1 MYTQFFRLSREP
13 FSISPDPRFLFMS
26 HSHHEALAHLMYG
39 ANSGGG
45 VVVLTGEIGA
55 GKTTVCR
62 CFLEQ
67 VPENCNVGYIFNPKL
82 TVHELLRAICEE
94 FHIAVPPGDAARP
107 GAMAGNGV
115 KDHIDA
121 LNRFLLEQ
129 HAQGRNNVLIIDEA
143 QNLAVEVLEQLR
155 LLTNLET
162 NDRKLLQ
169 IILIGQPE
177 LRDILAR
184 PELEQLAQRVIARY
198 HLGALTEQETASYIQ
213 HRLSTSGLSSNS
225 PFQQP
230 LMKQIQQLT
239 RGVPRRINLLCDRAL
254 LGAYSMGK
262 HEVDRDIL
270 RNAANE
276 LFAVQEPVAE
286 KRGRSRLVTAATVL
300 AGIAIVAGAGTWA
313 ARQGMLDNFNEFIRL
328 PALALKAPSE
338 LLTPAPAAKPAAR
351 ETQSAATPAESRT
364 VAGQAAPAKPAA
376 GAVADAAIPDR
387 YASQEA
393 GLRQLG
399 AVWGVSLTKDAE
411 DPCEA
416 FKTSSL
422 RCYRSEGGLAE
433 LRLLDRPALLTI
445 RDGEGKSGFLLL
457 TRLNGAE
464 VTAGTGASAKV
475 MTVAELT
482 RQYRGGFITLWRMP
496 PEFEKPVRTGD
507 SGPHVDW
514 ISAQLAKIYGNPKPA
529 EGQPF
534 NENMAAQLRNFQSSQ
549 GLYVDG
555 VAGAVTLM
563 HLNRMAGI
571 NEPSLQQGM
580 AAAGVK
586 TGA

>member
-1 MYTQFFRLSREP
+1 MYTHFFRLSREP

-67 VPENCNVGYIFNPKL
+67 VPENCNVGYIFNPKM

-94 FHIAVPPGDAARP
+94 FHIAVPQAEQGVT
-107 GAMAGNGV
+107 GV

-184 PELEQLAQRVIARY
+184 PDLEQLAQRVIARY

-213 HRLSTSGLSSNS
+213 HRLSTSGLTSTS

-276 LFAVQEPVAE
+276 LFAAQEPAPEKEGRTKLIAGVLGVAM
-286 KRGRSRLVTAATVL
+286 LAA
-300 AGIAIVAGAGTWA
+300 AGTWA
-313 ARQGMLDNFNEFIRL
+313 ASQGMLDQAIRL
-328 PALALKAPSE
+328 PALALQSLKSSQGSQGSSGASAPAKNDPAAPATAPSS
-338 LLTPAPAAKPAAR
+338 PAPSSAPAL
-351 ETQSAATPAESRT
+351 ATPAS
-364 VAGQAAPAKPAA
+364 AA
-376 GAVADAAIPDR
+376 GGKDAPDR

-399 AVWGVSLTKDAE
+399 ALWGAELPKDAG
-411 DPCEA
+411 DPCDA
-416 FKTSSL
+416 IRSSNL

-433 LRLLDRPALLTI
+433 LRLLDRPALLNL
-445 RDGEGKSGFLLL
+445 RDSEGKPGFLLL
-457 TRLNGAE
+457 TRMSGSE
-464 VTAGTGASAKV
+464 VTAGTGASAKT
-475 MTVAELT
+475 MSMAELT
-482 RQYRGGFITLWRMP
+482 RQYRGGFVTVWRVP

-507 SGPHVDW
+507 SGAQVDW
-514 ISAQLAKIYGNPKPA
+514 IAAQLARIYGSPA
-529 EGQPF
+529 PAGGQAF
-534 NENMAAQLRNFQSSQ
+534 NEKMTAQVKDFQLSQ
-549 GLYVDG
+549 GLHVDG
-555 VAGAVTLM
+555 IAGAVTLM
-563 HLNRMAGI
+563 HLNRMAGVS
-571 NEPSLQQGM
+571 EPTLQQGAGGA
-580 AAAGVK
+580 AAAGTK
-586 TGA
+586 AGA

>member
-94 FHIAVPPGDAARP
+94 FHIAVPPAEAARP
-107 GAMAGNGV
+107 GTMASNGV

-270 RNAANE
+270 RNAASE
-276 LFAVQEPVAE
+276 LFALQEPVAE
-286 KRGRSRLVTAATVL
+286 KRGRSRLVTTAAAL
-300 AGIAIVAGAGTWA
+300 AGIAVVAGGGTWA

-328 PALALKAPSE
+328 PALALKAPPDLVSS
-338 LLTPAPAAKPAAR
+338 APAVKPAAR
-351 ETQSAATPAESRT
+351 ETQAPAAPVQT
-364 VAGQAAPAKPAA
+364 GPAKPVTDSVNDSAL
-376 GAVADAAIPDR
+376 PDR
-387 YASQEA
+387 YPSQEA

-399 AVWGVSLTKDAE
+399 AVWGVSLPKDAE

-433 LRLLDRPALLTI
+433 LRLLDRPALLNL
-445 RDGEGKSGFLLL
+445 RDGEGKVSFLLL

-464 VTAGTGASAKV
+464 VTAGTGASAKT

-482 RQYRGGFITLWRMP
+482 RQYQGGFITLWRMP
-496 PEFEKPVRTGD
+496 PEFEKPVRAGD

-549 GLYVDG
+549 GLHVDG

-571 NEPSLQQGM
+571 NEPSLQQG
-580 AAAGVK
+580 APTAGVK

>member
-1 MYTQFFRLSREP
+1 MYTHFFRLNREP

-67 VPENCNVGYIFNPKL
+67 VPENCNVGYIFNPKM

-94 FHIAVPPGDAARP
+94 FHIAVPQTEG
-107 GAMAGNGV
+107 GTVGV

-184 PELEQLAQRVIARY
+184 PDLEQLAQRVIARY

-213 HRLSTSGLSSNS
+213 HRLSTSGLSSTS

-270 RNAANE
+270 RHAANE
-276 LFAVQEPVAE
+276 LFATQEPAPE
-286 KRGRSRLVTAATVL
+286 RNGRGKL
-300 AGIAIVAGAGTWA
+300 
-313 ARQGMLDNFNEFIRL
+313 
-328 PALALKAPSE
+328 
-338 LLTPAPAAKPAAR
+338 
-351 ETQSAATPAESRT
+351 
-364 VAGQAAPAKPAA
+364 
-376 GAVADAAIPDR
+376 
-387 YASQEA
+387 
-393 GLRQLG
+393 
-399 AVWGVSLTKDAE
+399 
-411 DPCEA
+411 
-416 FKTSSL
+416 
-422 RCYRSEGGLAE
+422 
-433 LRLLDRPALLTI
+433 
-445 RDGEGKSGFLLL
+445 
-457 TRLNGAE
+457 
-464 VTAGTGASAKV
+464 
-475 MTVAELT
+475 
-482 RQYRGGFITLWRMP
+482 
-496 PEFEKPVRTGD
+496 
-507 SGPHVDW
+507 
-514 ISAQLAKIYGNPKPA
+514 
-529 EGQPF
+529 
-534 NENMAAQLRNFQSSQ
+534 
-549 GLYVDG
+549 
-555 VAGAVTLM
+555 
-563 HLNRMAGI
+563 
-571 NEPSLQQGM
+571 
-580 AAAGVK
+580 AAGVLGAAIRPLAHGQQAK
-586 TGA
+586 GCWTGPSAFRRLQPRNQKSLRDHKALRWRQRRTRPYQRRQMPARRLRRRQHRHRVHLLLWIRQVRLAVQTRRPAMHRRKPGCGSLGLCGAPRFPRMQAIPATPSKPATCAATAVKADWRNCVCWTGRRC

>member
-94 FHIAVPPGDAARP
+94 FHIAVPPAEAARP
-107 GAMAGNGV
+107 GTMASNGV

-276 LFAVQEPVAE
+276 LFAVQEPITE
-286 KRGRSRLVTAATVL
+286 KRGRSRFVTMAAAL

-313 ARQGMLDNFNEFIRL
+313 ARQGMLDNVNEFIRL
-328 PALALKAPSE
+328 PAMASKAPSE
-338 LLTPAPAAKPAAR
+338 GVASAPAAPR
-351 ETQSAATPAESRT
+351 Q
-364 VAGQAAPAKPAA
+364 AGPAKPAA
-376 GAVADAAIPDR
+376 DSGAGGGGAGGAGAASAAAAADAALPDR

-399 AVWGVSLTKDAE
+399 AVWGVSLPKDAE

-433 LRLLDRPALLTI
+433 LRLLDRPALLNL
-445 RDGEGKSGFLLL
+445 RDGEGKSSFLLL
-457 TRLNGAE
+457 TRLNGSE
-464 VTAGTGASAKV
+464 LTAGTGTSAKT

-496 PEFEKPVRTGD
+496 PEFEKPVRAGD

-549 GLYVDG
+549 GLHVDG

-571 NEPSLQQGM
+571 SEPSLQQGM
-580 AAAGVK
+580 ATAGVK